1 MIKDGKLFGKI
12 NVIDFIV
19 ILVVILAI
27 AAAAVFIF
35 MPKDGADTLVMK
47 FRIEEVDEFVA
58 GKVKVGDPL
67 YDDTYSLDLGFVT
80 DIEIDDSISYSNADS
95 DNIWTIASKE
105 GYKSMII
112 TGECKGTKTNLGAE
126 IGGKKYGVG
135 HSFVLRAGDAKLYL
149 RVYDIELK
157 DGKTEENTAKTEE
170 TAAAK
175 TVTYTLYAP
184 EVENFIANKLSSGDT
199 VVDLSKKNTVG
210 KVTSAVLGDSESYDA
225 YNRLAPKE
233 GYKSITVFCEGTAY
247 EKEDGL
253 YSDGKK
259 IYRIGDEISV
269 SVGDARL
276 TVKISAIDVSDE
288 ETEIADGDEIEKA
301 A

>member
-19 ILVVILAI
+19 ILVVLLAV
-27 AAAAVFIF
+27 AAAAVFVL
-35 MPKDGADTLVMK
+35 MPKDGGDTLVMK

-67 YDDTYSLDLGFVT
+67 YDDTYSLDLGEVT
-80 DIEIDDSISYSNADS
+80 DVEIADSISYSTADD
-95 DNIWTIASKE
+95 DNVWTISSKE

-112 TGECKGTKTNLGAE
+112 TGECKGTKTKLGAE

-157 DGKTEENTAKTEE
+157 DEKSEENNAASEEKTV
-170 TAAAK
+170 TK

-184 EVENFIANKLSSGDT
+184 EVENFIAKKLSTHDT

-233 GYKSITVFCEGTAY
+233 GYKSVNLFCEGTAA

-259 IYRIGDEISV
+259 SYRIGDEINV
-269 SVGDARL
+269 SVGNVRL
-276 TVKISAIDVSDE
+276 TVKISAIDVADDSEAATDD
-288 ETEIADGDEIEKA
+288 ETEEA